1 MKYFDTHKISENVAT
16 KKERPCLNSGTYQAI
31 SGHVHLSATKELWF
45 VECDS
50 QEWVLDHEEA
60 NENN

>member
-1 MKYFDTHKISENVAT
+1 MPAR
-16 KKERPCLNSGTYQAI
+16 KKRDRLNFWTYQAI
-31 SGHVHLSATKELWF
+31 SGHVHLSATEELWF
-45 VECDS
+45 VKGNS